1 MRNIKILKKAAR
13 GFTLVELMIVVA
25 IIGVLSAL
33 AVYGVQKYVANSKT
47 AEAKRGLGR
56 MAKDAVSAYAR
67 PKLASA
73 LLTGGGTASGGQ
85 ALCGAAAA
93 SVPAAVASI
102 QGKKY
107 QSAPSEWAASSAS
120 TGWEC
125 LKFSINTPQ
134 YYMYDYDVTSTAADF
149 TAVAIG
155 DLDGDS
161 TYSTFQLQG
170 AVDPSGAIRVNPT
183 FIETQ
188 PSE

>member
-1 MRNIKILKKAAR
+1 M
-13 GFTLVELMIVVA
+13 
-25 IIGVLSAL
+25 
-33 AVYGVQKYVANSKT
+33 
-47 AEAKRGLGR
+47 
-56 MAKDAVSAYAR
+56 
-67 PKLASA
+67 
-73 LLTGGGTASGGQ
+73 
-85 ALCGAAAA
+85 
-93 SVPAAVASI
+93 
-102 QGKKY
+102 
-107 QSAPSEWAASSAS
+107 
-120 TGWEC
+120 
-125 LKFSINTPQ
+125 KFSINTPQ